1 MVINILFDEGLQSL
15 FIIEKLVENLNLK
28 YMEIEILIIVVIGL
42 KEMILKIFILY
53 LIVDFGE
60 QIYVDV
66 VLCIGVKV

>member
-1 MVINILFDEGLQSL
+1 MVINILFDEGLLSL

>member
-28 YMEIEILIIVVIGL
+28 YMEIEILIIVVFGL

-60 QIYVDV
+60 
-66 VLCIGVKV
+66 

>member
-28 YMEIEILIIVVIGL
+28 YMEIEILIIVVFGL

-53 LIVDFGE
+53 LIVDFVE
-60 QIYVDV
+60 
-66 VLCIGVKV
+66 

>member
-28 YMEIEILIIVVIGL
+28 YMEIEILIIVVFGL
-42 KEMILKIFILY
+42 KEIILKIFILY

-60 QIYVDV
+60 
-66 VLCIGVKV
+66 